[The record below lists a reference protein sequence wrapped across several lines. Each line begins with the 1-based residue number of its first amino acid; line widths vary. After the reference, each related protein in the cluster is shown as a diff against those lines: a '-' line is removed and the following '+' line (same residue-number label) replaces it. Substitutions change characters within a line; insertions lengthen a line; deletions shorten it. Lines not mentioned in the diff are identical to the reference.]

1 MVLGHEH
8 LHGVHDESD
17 SLLDRVL
24 LREWRMLTD
33 LLLELILSDE
43 RHEVIG
49 ETCEFVLVD
58 IRVFAC
64 IIATFWS
71 LGQVSL
77 ELRNKLK

>member
-8 LHGVHDESD
+8 LHGVHDKSD
-17 SLLDRVL
+17 SFLDRVF

-49 ETCEFVLVD
+49 ETCEFVLVN
-58 IRVFAC
+58 I
-64 IIATFWS
+64 
-71 LGQVSL
+71 
-77 ELRNKLK
+77 